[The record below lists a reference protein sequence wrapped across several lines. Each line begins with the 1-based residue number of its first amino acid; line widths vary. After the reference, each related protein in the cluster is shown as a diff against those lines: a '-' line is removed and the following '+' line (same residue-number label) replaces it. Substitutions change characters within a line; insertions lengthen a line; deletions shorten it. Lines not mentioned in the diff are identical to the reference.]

1 MITDNSLVSILIPA
15 FKSENWI
22 AETLRSAVN
31 QTWPHKEIIV
41 VDDGSSD
48 KTLEIAKQFESQ
60 LVLVVTQPNRGA
72 PSARNHAFSLCRG
85 DYIQWLDADDVL
97 APDKIERQ
105 MNVAIKNRDPRILY
119 SGEWGHFLKRT
130 SKADFCPTLL
140 WHDLSPL
147 EFFQRKMEHNL
158 HMQPDCWLVSR
169 ELTEKAGPWD
179 ESLRRDNDGEYFGR
193 LMLNASKIEFVA
205 GAKSYYRR
213 TGTSSISYV
222 GKSEIKIES
231 LFRSINL
238 HVSYIRSLDDGVKTR
253 RACLSYLNTW
263 LHYFFPQR
271 MDLVAQLRE
280 LASELGG
287 DLPDPQ
293 LRWKYRLVK
302 VLFGWKAAKAA
313 QRVLPTLKEA
323 IQRKLESLFS

>member
-1 MITDNSLVSILIPA
+1 MSIQKPLVSILIPA

-22 AETLRSAVN
+22 EETLHSAIN

-41 VDDGSSD
+41 VDDGSPD
-48 KTLEIAKQFESQ
+48 KTLEIAKRFESP
-60 LVLVVTQPNRGA
+60 LVKVVTQKNQGA
-72 PSARNHAFSLCRG
+72 PSARNHAFSICQG

-105 MNVAIKNRDPRILY
+105 MELARKNGDPSVLY
-119 SGEWGHFLKRT
+119 SGEWGHFLKQI
-130 SKADFCPTLL
+130 SKAEFSPTLL

-213 TGTSSISYV
+213 SGSTSVSYI

-238 HVSYIRSLDDGVKTR
+238 HISYIRSLDDGEKTR
-253 RACLSYLNTW
+253 RACLSYLKTW

-271 MDLVAQLRE
+271 MDLVGQLRE

-287 DLPDPQ
+287 ELPDPQ
-293 LRWKYRLVK
+293 LRWKYRIIK
-302 VLFGWKAAKAA
+302 ILFGWKAAKAA
-313 QRVLPTLKEA
+313 RRTLPVLKES
-323 IQRKLESLFS
+323 ILRKFE